1 MKLEDIA
8 TISVGQIL
16 TRVNDPNSEMKY
28 KVLQPRAISEGV
40 IRDEFIDEAC
50 VSKKMDEDKLTKEGD
65 VVIKLST
72 PYEAAVVDEAHTG
85 LLIPSFCAVIR
96 GQTSVN
102 PSYLC
107 ALLNSSYVKE
117 QIMRKIAG
125 NIRVMVKIS
134 DLRMVKIPDVS
145 ESTMEMIG
153 NEYRLS
159 MRKMELLSQMIQIE
173 KEIMDN
179 NVLRVLKEAE

>member
-16 TRVNDPNSEMKY
+16 TRVTDPNSELNY
-28 KVLQPRAISEGV
+28 KVLQPRAISEGI
-40 IRDEFIDEAC
+40 IRDEFIDEVF
-50 VSKKMDEDKLTKEGD
+50 VSKTMDDDKLTKAGD

-72 PYEAAVVDEAHTG
+72 PYEAAVVDEAHAG

-96 GQTSVN
+96 GRTKVY
-102 PSYLC
+102 PDYLC
-107 ALLNSSYVKE
+107 ALLNSSYIKG

-125 NIRVMVKIS
+125 TVRAMVKIS
-134 DLRMVKIPDVS
+134 DLRMVDVPDVS
-145 ESTMEMIG
+145 ESTMESIG

-159 MRKMELLSQMIQIE
+159 MRKMELLSQMIQVE
-173 KEIMDN
+173 KEIMDS